1 MNADVTTKK
10 SQMKIGFDNLSTH
23 HSKRLSIVLSRFDMD
38 NFPVRV
44 RPLQLAQ
51 TNPSKISSR
60 IIRLERPETTTSAAR
75 KNEPS

>member
-23 HSKRLSIVLSRFDMD
+23 HSKRLSIVVSRFEMD

-44 RPLQLAQ
+44 RPLRLAQ
-51 TNPSKISSR
+51 SKLPKISSL
-60 IIRLERPETTTSAAR
+60 IIRLERPEITTPATR
-75 KNEPS
+75 KNEPN

>member
-51 TNPSKISSR
+51 TNPSKISSQ
-60 IIRLERPETTTSAAR
+60 IIPLEQPETAMPAAR
-75 KNEPS
+75 ENEAD